1 MLLLERDAS
10 SASCWYWEYMAG
22 SEACNDEDSASNI
35 SPALLLDAEETTQL
49 LLGCE
54 NDSQDRRDAV
64 LTLLIDA
71 LLIVQV
77 PLA

>member
-1 MLLLERDAS
+1 MLLLARDTSAAS
-10 SASCWYWEYMAG
+10 IWYWEYMTG
-22 SEACNDEDSASNI
+22 SEACKNEDSASDI
-35 SPALLLDAEETTQL
+35 RPALLLDAEETTQL